1 MKLFSSWGFK
11 RSRIKSYSSKP
22 SKRKQTARQSQPK
35 SKPKPKF
42 LKLKIKSIASW
53 NPRTRQ
59 IVDYSLMF
67 SSVIICLMMLP
78 NRLPGMEL
86 LGIAPNWLL
95 IWVVAWSVK
104 RNALQGAFAGIIL
117 GLLQD
122 AMIVQNNMT
131 FSEPTHV
138 LPLGLV
144 GLITG
149 GIQKQRFIEEDFISI
164 ALIVFVMAAFSEA
177 ITASQLALSGINTT
191 LIWAYLQRVALASA
205 ILSSLWAP
213 VVYYPLNHWW
223 QKLKLAEQK

>member
-1 MKLFSSWGFK
+1 MKLFSWKGSK
-11 RSRIKSYSSKP
+11 RRTSSYSAKP
-22 SKRKQTARQSQPK
+22 KKRKQSARQKEAPSSKPK
-35 SKPKPKF
+35 SKPLFKFNFKPV
-42 LKLKIKSIASW
+42 ASW
-53 NPRTRQ
+53 KPQTRQ

-67 SSVIICLMMLP
+67 LSVLLCLMLLP

-104 RNALQGAFAGIIL
+104 RNAWQGAFAGIIL
-117 GLLQD
+117 GFLQD
-122 AMIVQNNMT
+122 AMT
-131 FSEPTHV
+131 YSEPTHA

-164 ALIVFVMAAFSEA
+164 ALIVFVMAVFSEA
-177 ITASQLALSGINTT
+177 VFASQLALSGGRNVTF
-191 LIWAYLQRVALASA
+191 IWAYFQRVALASA

-213 VVYYPLNHWW
+213 VVYYPLNRWW
-223 QKLKLAEQK
+223 QKLKLAEQN

>member
-1 MKLFSSWGFK
+1 MKLFPMRGFK
-11 RSRIKSYSSKP
+11 RRNLSYSTKP
-22 SKRKQTARQSQPK
+22 QKRKQIARQSPPK
-35 SKPKPKF
+35 SKPKPKPLF
-42 LKLKIKSIASW
+42 NFKPVASW
-53 NPRTRQ
+53 APRTRQ

-67 SSVIICLMMLP
+67 FSVLLCLMLLP

-86 LGIAPNWLL
+86 LGITPNWLL

-104 RNALQGAFAGIIL
+104 RNAWQGTFAGIIL

-122 AMIVQNNMT
+122 AMT
-131 FSEPTHV
+131 SSEPTHA

-164 ALIVFVMAAFSEA
+164 ALIVFVMAVFSEA
-177 ITASQLALSGINTT
+177 VFASQLALSGGRNVTF
-191 LIWAYLQRVALASA
+191 IWAYFQRVALASA

-213 VVYYPLNHWW
+213 VVYYPLNRWW
-223 QKLKLAEQK
+223 QKLKLAEQN

>member
-1 MKLFSSWGFK
+1 MKLFSSWGSK
-11 RSRIKSYSSKP
+11 RSRKRSYSVQP
-22 SKRKQTARQSQPK
+22 QKRKAARTSQQPK
-35 SKPKPKF
+35 SKPKS
-42 LKLKIKSIASW
+42 KLKFFKLNIKPIASW

-67 SSVIICLMMLP
+67 STVLLCLMLLP

-104 RNALQGAFAGIIL
+104 RNAWQGAFAGIIL

-122 AMIVQNNMT
+122 GMT
-131 FSEPTHV
+131 NSDPTHA

-144 GLITG
+144 GLLTG
-149 GIQKQRFIEEDFISI
+149 GMQKQRFIQEDFISI
-164 ALIVFVMAAFSEA
+164 ALIVFVMAALSEVVFA
-177 ITASQLALSGINTT
+177 GQLILSGSRDSI
-191 LIWAYLQRVALASA
+191 LIWAYFQRVALASA

-213 VVYYPLNHWW
+213 VVYYPLNRWW
-223 QKLKLAEQK
+223 QKLKLAEQN